1 MARSSARW
9 RWLALVIVHA
19 LGCRGEQK
27 AKAPPAPVRV
37 APAVSEELVG
47 PPLPQTVMH
56 TVRARETLWDIA
68 RKYGVKADSIARANG
83 LGRQAAARLSPGM
96 QLRVFNPQNGVVASA
111 QATPATPRVARVPVP
126 VVAKQPGAAYHQLRP
141 GESLW
146 TLSRTYD
153 VPLETLMERN
163 GLSDDQLAGL
173 RVGHPI
179 LIPGVAQSAIQS
191 AVTKPKAG
199 FTHVVAQGETVWDIA
214 RRYGVGV
221 GELMAANALDAS
233 GVARIR
239 DGTRLLVPGVERESG
254 GSLRRSVSD
263 RERRAQ
269 TVASR
274 LGLGT
279 LQAAGLLLHG
289 RVEPRWIAAAG
300 DPKHLP
306 GTLRWPVA
314 RGEFVR
320 GFGSGQGGYHKA
332 MDIRGDLGWNVR
344 AAAAGVVGY
353 AGNQVPGFGNMVML
367 IHSGGWVTLY
377 GHNSVNF
384 VSAGQTVP
392 RGGILAEVGS
402 TGRSQGPHVHFELI
416 YAGNNCD
423 PATLFRPGVQ
433 HRKGIARLDYTTWR
447 LPDKRPAS
455 VQCAKR
461 QKHPPALEV
470 TAENPERDAT
480 PAATETI
487 PESEAKPEE
496 P

>member
-1 MARSSARW
+1 M
-9 RWLALVIVHA
+9 
-19 LGCRGEQK
+19 
-27 AKAPPAPVRV
+27 PPSV
-37 APAVSEELVG
+37 
-47 PPLPQTVMH
+47 TH
-56 TVRARETLWDIA
+56 TVRSGETLWDIA
-68 RKYGVKADSIARANG
+68 RAYGVKVDSILRASG
-83 LGRQAAARLSPGM
+83 LSKQAAGRLTPGAE
-96 QLRVFNPQNGVVASA
+96 LRIFNPQNSPPRSGSAVAA
-111 QATPATPRVARVPVP
+111 GPRPVP
-126 VVAKQPGAAYHQLRP
+126 PVRQPGAAYHQLRP

-163 GLSDDQLAGL
+163 GLTDAQLAGL

-179 LIPGVAQSAIQS
+179 LIPGVAQSAVQ
-191 AVTKPKAG
+191 AAATKPKNG
-199 FTHVVAQGETVWDIA
+199 YTHVVAPGETVWDIA
-214 RRYGVGV
+214 RRYNVGV
-221 GELMAANALDAS
+221 GEIMAANALDAA

-239 DGTRLLVPGVERESG
+239 DGTRLLVPGLERASSG
-254 GSLRRSVSD
+254 GGVQRRTSE

-269 TVASR
+269 DVAKR

-279 LQAAGLLLHG
+279 LQAAGALLHG
-289 RVEPRWIAAAG
+289 RVEARWIAAAG
-300 DPKHLP
+300 DTKQLP
-306 GTLRWPVA
+306 GTLRWPVT

-332 MDIRGDLGWNVR
+332 VDIRGDLGWNVR
-344 AAAAGVVGY
+344 AAAAGIVGY
-353 AGNQVPGFGNMVML
+353 SGNQVPGFGNMVML
-367 IHSGGWVTLY
+367 IHAGGWVTLY

-384 VSAGQTVP
+384 VTAGQTVP

-416 YAGNNCD
+416 YAGTNCD

-433 HRKGIARLDYTTWR
+433 HRRGIARLDYTTWR
-447 LPDKRPAS
+447 TPAKRPAS

-461 QKHPPALEV
+461 QKHPPALQV

-480 PAATETI
+480 PTVTETI

-496 P
+496 PSAAPPPWL